1 MGININTLSVSQA
14 RQYYLDYNNGNEC
27 GLTDIQ
33 YRNLCTRFKNYIDL
47 WDQDETSYNQSPQDR
62 LDFDADDAGV
72 KAGPM
77 VRDGIAA
84 GAGIAVG
91 FNKVS
96 DSALNF
102 KLKGATGLDS
112 TKGGGKLVGKNDVAA
127 TKSTTAGNK
136 VNGLLLVAAALVLAN
151 ALIAKSQNTN
161 ADAAEACLEAQE
173 LLDEEQIK
181 LAKQALEMEKKQK
194 DMESMQENAIAINE
208 EGQSTIG
215 DMEGAYNYY
224 YSKIKDGTATQ
235 NDIMMMRGLQLAMGN
250 KQIETNKATEGV
262 NAEIVTLGEELY
274 KGVSENIEV
283 SDELVDYV
291 ASFDKA
297 TRNAAIAQGAM
308 MALASAGGLITAT
321 KCFVRAS
328 ALAGSLFGSWAAVL
342 YVAAGAAAGV
352 GAYIYGDLAKKN
364 LVDYRGIAVDTMK
377 MREDTSYVS
386 EDTKAFQ
393 ETSME
398 FWDGVVSATNTDNL
412 FTLTPT
418 YANASTTTSTQTA
431 DAGTTGAGGVSTGG
445 EQAEEDDPNK
455 KEEK

>member
-1 MGININTLSVSQA
+1 MGINVNTLSVSQA

-33 YRNLCTRFKNYIDL
+33 YRNLCTRFKDYIDL

-102 KLKGATGLDS
+102 ELKGATGLDS
-112 TKGGGKLVGKNDVAA
+112 TKVGGKLVGKNDVAA
-127 TKSTTAGNK
+127 TKSTTAENS
-136 VNGLLLVAAALVLAN
+136 VSGLLLVAAALVLAN
-151 ALIAKSQNTN
+151 ALIAKSQNAN

-235 NDIMMMRGLQLAMGN
+235 NDIMIMRGLQLAMGN